1 MAQTM
6 TLEDFYFISQIVAA
20 VGIMLSLIFVG
31 LQIKQNTS
39 HSKAEAAEAAHRA
52 MIDWYYHQTPQTA
65 AIMAKASQSGVELT
79 DSERYQYFSLTM
91 PLLMNFQEAY
101 LKWMAGSLEESRW
114 LYWDSFITIVL
125 QSSAA
130 DEIWDQRKTHFTP
143 DFQEYIQT
151 KMNQREGP
159 LRGTW
164 QKPFRPSEQ
173 QVVEGDAP

>member
-1 MAQTM
+1 
-6 TLEDFYFISQIVAA
+6 LGPL
-20 VGIMLSLIFVG
+20 GIMASLIFVG
-31 LQIKQNTS
+31 LQVRQNTAQ
-39 HSKAEAAEAAHRA
+39 SKAEAAEASHRA
-52 MIDWYYHQTPQTA
+52 MIDWYYHQTPETA
-65 AIMAKASQSGVELT
+65 AIMAKASQPGLELT
-79 DSERYQYFSLTM
+79 DAERYQYFSLTM

-143 DFQEYIQT
+143 DFQEYIQS
-151 KMNQREGP
+151 KMNQREGT

-164 QKPFRPSEQ
+164 QKPVQPPDAEIAN
-173 QVVEGDAP
+173 GDAS